1 MGTPLSVAGVRRL
14 SSTPSG
20 HGFGPARGSH
30 IMTTISS
37 KIDIKD
43 LSRQALGDWLADR
56 GERPFRTQQ
65 ILQWLYSRQTD
76 RFEAMTNLGKP
87 LRAELDAA
95 FVNPR
100 LTVEHEATSQDG
112 SLKLLFRL
120 ADGQHI
126 ETVLIP
132 EKDHYTLCISSQVG
146 CAQGCRFC
154 MTAKGGFV
162 RNLSAGEIISQ
173 VRDVQQRVAG
183 QEGMPLSNIVF
194 MGMGEPLAN
203 YTNVV
208 QALDII
214 TDGDFG
220 LKFSTRRVTVST
232 AGRVPRMADLGRD
245 TRVNL
250 AVSLNAADDA
260 LRSRLMPIN
269 RRYPLSDLMAACRQ
283 FPLPP
288 RRKIT
293 FEYIL
298 MQGINDR
305 LEDARRLVKLLRPVK
320 AKINLIPFNEH
331 PGSEFRRP
339 SPSQISAFQELL
351 AEHHYTVIVRHSKGQ
366 DIGAACGQ
374 LRAKLVPTGE

>member
-1 MGTPLSVAGVRRL
+1 MV
-14 SSTPSG
+14 
-20 HGFGPARGSH
+20 
-30 IMTTISS
+30 IISS
-37 KIDIKD
+37 KIDIKT
-43 LSRQALGDWLADR
+43 LSRQQLCDWLAAR
-56 GERPFRTQQ
+56 GIRPFRANQ
-65 ILQWLYSRQTD
+65 IWQWIYTRQTD
-76 RFEAMTNLGKP
+76 RFDEMTNLGKA
-87 LRAELDAA
+87 LRADLETE
-95 FVNPR
+95 FINPR
-100 LTVEHEATSQDG
+100 LEVENEALSQDG
-112 SLKLLFRL
+112 SRKLLFRL

-132 EKDHYTLCISSQVG
+132 EKDHYTLCVSSQVG

-162 RNLSAGEIISQ
+162 RHLSAAEIISQ
-173 VRDVQQRVAG
+173 VRDLQKRVDRQG
-183 QEGMPLSNIVF
+183 EMPLSNIVV

-203 YTNVV
+203 YDNLV
-208 QALDII
+208 QALDVI

-232 AGRVPRMADLGRD
+232 AGLVSKLPDLGRD

-250 AVSLNAADDA
+250 AVSLNATDDET
-260 LRSRLMPIN
+260 RSRLMPIN
-269 RRYPLSDLMAACRQ
+269 RRFPLTDLITACRNY
-283 FPLPP
+283 PLPP

-298 MQGINDR
+298 MKGVNDS

-331 PGSEFRRP
+331 PGSDFRRP

-351 AEHHYTVIVRHSKGQ
+351 ADHHYTVIVRHSKGQ

-374 LRAKLVPTGE
+374 LRAKLIN